1 MKDMFEGI
9 CKQHVQDIFE
19 CLSQAV
25 CEDRQEAMEHLELRT
40 SISKSFLLWDLIYR
54 NLINKFERDNLL
66 KHSVT
71 TRGMWTVLLLYDE
84 NSKLLFSFMRESRFR
99 EIQNRKNGSRP
110 QYVQALIS
118 LNSELQASK
127 KQVTLFPEEAKYS
140 ETELAKNLKEL
151 CANFE
156 GEIDTQN
163 SKHVMIVFSDK
174 YGNID
179 SLRAYILDRDLDVVC
194 EQDWLEIVKPVMSFN
209 SETVQSVEK
218 EVVPTLKPKALERI
232 REKKLVVLREHEDLK
247 EE

>member
-1 MKDMFEGI
+1 M
-9 CKQHVQDIFE
+9 Q
-19 CLSQAV
+19 
-25 CEDRQEAMEHLELRT
+25 
-40 SISKSFLLWDLIYR
+40 
-54 NLINKFERDNLL
+54 
-66 KHSVT
+66 
-71 TRGMWTVLLLYDE
+71 
-84 NSKLLFSFMRESRFR
+84 
-99 EIQNRKNGSRP
+99 
-110 QYVQALIS
+110 
-118 LNSELQASK
+118 
-127 KQVTLFPEEAKYS
+127 
-140 ETELAKNLKEL
+140 KNLKEL

-232 REKKLVVLREHEDLK
+232 REKKLVVLREQENLK